1 MKKKRQAAEADV
13 ALTGIENTEVLIA
26 SYENNT
32 SQGRGWIFYSDSTVY
47 VCFQKELFNSL
58 IVKKE
63 GTVKMVNGSACKVIN
78 TGTVKVTE
86 RDGTVCALEAV
97 RYVPE
102 ARYNLY
108 S

>member
-26 SYENNT
+26 SYKDNT
-32 SQGRGWIFYSDSTVY
+32 SQGRGWIFDSDSTVY

-63 GTVKMVNGSACKVIN
+63 GTIKMVDGLACKVIG
-78 TGTVKVTE
+78 TGTV
-86 RDGTVCALEAV
+86 RL
-97 RYVPE
+97 
-102 ARYNLY
+102 
-108 S
+108 